1 MTKKNNAGTNSIAT
15 NRKAR
20 HLYEFLDTIEAGIV
34 LVGPEVKS
42 LREGKVSFKDSFVFF
57 RSREAWLS
65 GLYIA
70 PYGNAGYAQPDTE
83 RDRKLL
89 LHVSEINSLAARVE
103 QKGLTLVPWKMYFK
117 NGKVK
122 VEIALG
128 KGKKLYD
135 QREDLKRR
143 AEDRDTAREMARY

>member
-1 MTKKNNAGTNSIAT
+1 MKKNNSGIHNIAP

-20 HLYEFLDTIEAGIV
+20 HLYEFLDTVEAGIA

-57 RSREAWLS
+57 RNREAWLC

-89 LHVSEINSLAARVE
+89 LHASEIRNLAARVE

-143 AEDRDTAREMARY
+143 AEDRDTAREMGRY

>member
-1 MTKKNNAGTNSIAT
+1 MTKNNSGTNIIAT

-20 HLYEFLDTIEAGIV
+20 HLYEFLDTVEAGIV

-57 RSREAWLS
+57 RGREAWIS

-83 RDRKLL
+83 RERKLL

-122 VEIALG
+122 VEVALG

-143 AEDRDTAREMARY
+143 AEDRDTAREMSRY